1 MTPPKIKKKK
11 STYVLGI
18 EFMFYVDNSKITGVN
33 TRTSKKSSALCVS
46 P

>member
-1 MTPPKIKKKK
+1 MTPPKIKK

-18 EFMFYVDNSKITGVN
+18 EFIYYVANSKITGVN
-33 TRTSKKSSALCVS
+33 TRTSKKRLALYVS